1 MANGLKFSDQ
11 ELADLRGVVYGGYK
25 KTPDRYL
32 NVAEGQKKKIPG
44 GAVDYSFYSGQNEQ
58 ATYPGLRKRTTPAEK
73 GSVSANFAQIAKEL
87 GIKNVSSTNDLRQM
101 YDYVLNYNQAGAAPV
116 EEKKA
121 ESTSVPGAT
130 ANDKDG
136 DGYLDVGGIPRTA
149 SGAIDFRMFVGKDE
163 ASRKAAFEQHGEQH
177 FGINALR
184 RAQQATGLSIK
195 EIEKQAWNQGLRF
208 GEHAAVERDTMNY
221 ADTGVQDLKDQITT
235 LTTNFDTKI
244 KEYQDIIT
252 GMQTTQTEEMAKLQS
267 QMNQAIAQA
276 ANRPTTLGVRSA
288 GNSPRI
294 DAIRGA
300 TGFFGRGG
308 LRIKSMNI

>member
-1 MANGLKFSDQ
+1 MAYKAPDIGTLSAHDYNKIRTSFD
-11 ELADLRGVVYGGYK
+11 AFK
-25 KTPDRYL
+25 KTQGKYQGENNRYGRSQFDRIKSEQ
-32 NVAEGQKKKIPG
+32 AAARQSFKKG
-44 GAVDYSFYSGQNEQ
+44 GTYGIEDEYRYMVSQGFNPASMAIGSGQASE
-58 ATYPGLRKRTTPAEK
+58 E
-73 GSVSANFAQIAKEL
+73 AKET
-87 GIKNVSSTNDLRQM
+87 VQE
-101 YDYVLNYNQAGAAPV
+101 AAQ
-116 EEKKA
+116 
-121 ESTSVPGAT
+121 PGVT

-221 ADTGVQDLKDQITT
+221 ADTGVQDLKDQIAT

-244 KEYQDIIT
+244 KEYQDTIT
-252 GMQTTQTEEMAKLQS
+252 NMQRDQKAELSRIQS
-267 QMNQAIAQA
+267 QMNQAVAQA

-288 GNSPRI
+288 GSSPRI